1 MGRLLRIVM
10 VTIAALLM
18 IGFYLPPMV
27 KLHEVAMIVIILIGL
42 ALMVINFVEVIRGKE
57 D

>member
-1 MGRLLRIVM
+1 MGRLLRIIM

-27 KLHEVAMIVIILIGL
+27 KLHEVAMIIIILIGL
-42 ALMVINFVEVIRGKE
+42 ALMVINFIEVIRGKE